1 MARPPWRALF
11 FACIVFWFGGPAL
24 AGPFTSFVLSI
35 MFVLS
40 FRGRAILPAFR
51 GWPARLGGPCRLL
64 VWRALF
70 RSLDHV
76 CFVLS
81 RAGHPSSLSRLAGPP
96 WRALVILQSERILC
110 GVRASRRSSC
120 VNLVSGG
127 RPPSLPHGLCLSS
140 SAGPP
145 WRTFLKLC
153 FLDVYLFILFRFGGP
168 ALAGFLL

>member
-1 MARPPWRALF
+1 MA
-11 FACIVFWFGGPAL
+11 G
-24 AGPFTSFVLSI
+24 SFVC
-35 MFVLS
+35 MY
-40 FRGRAILPAFR
+40 
-51 GWPARLGGPCRLL
+51 RLL
-64 VWRALF
+64 VWRARLGGPFHKF

-145 WRTFLKLC
+145 WRAFLKFG

-168 ALAGFLL
+168 ALEGFLL

>member
-1 MARPPWRALF
+1 MHVSSSGLAGPPWRALSQVSF
-11 FACIVFWFGGPAL
+11 SRSCLFCPFEGGPSFQPFQVGRPALAVLVVFWFGGA
-24 AGPFTSFVLSI
+24 AK
-35 MFVLS
+35 
-40 FRGRAILPAFR
+40 
-51 GWPARLGGPCRLL
+51 
-64 VWRALF
+64 F

>member
-1 MARPPWRALF
+1 MFLQCIGSLCRVFLQNDCHNLRCLWTVLQGWRARLGRL
-11 FACIVFWFGGPAL
+11 CCLHVSSSGL
-24 AGPFTSFVLSI
+24 AGP
-35 MFVLS
+35 
-40 FRGRAILPAFR
+40 P
-51 GWPARLGGPCRLL
+51 WPFHM
-64 VWRALF
+64 F

-81 RAGHPSSLSRLAGPP
+81 RAGHPSSPSRLAGPP

-145 WRTFLKLC
+145 WRAFLKLC

-168 ALAGFLL
+168 ALAGFLLYSNWR

>member
-1 MARPPWRALF
+1 MAGSFFCMYRLLVWRARLGGPFHKFRSLDHVCSVLSRAGHPSSLSRLAGPPWRALSSS
-11 FACIVFWFGGPAL
+11 GL
-24 AGPFTSFVLSI
+24 AGP
-35 MFVLS
+35 
-40 FRGRAILPAFR
+40 P
-51 GWPARLGGPCRLL
+51 
-64 VWRALF
+64 WRALF

-81 RAGHPSSLSRLAGPP
+81 RAGHPSSPSRLAGPP

-127 RPPSLPHGLCLSS
+127 RHPSLPHGLCLSS

-145 WRTFLKLC
+145 WRAFLKLC
-153 FLDVYLFILFRFGGP
+153 FLDVYLF
-168 ALAGFLL
+168 